1 MPSVFPLI
9 AGVGTMR
16 LSETGL
22 PASAEDASSLANLET
37 IVTTAHVPLRFVVSN
52 PDVARYLRTFAAADP
67 SLRLKVVQIG
77 GL

>member
-37 IVTTAHVPLRFVVSN
+37 IVTAAHVPLRFVVSN